1 MSRQRSSKRAS
12 SGFTLMI
19 LSGPGEQ
26 PRRVHVPRWAL
37 GLIACAWLLAMGTA
51 AWVGFQSAQREPPRR
66 VSPSIQGTMAAKAPE
81 PAVAPPSSP
90 LSSRQ

>member
-1 MSRQRSSKRAS
+1 MSRRRSSKRTS

-19 LSGPGEQ
+19 LAGPGEQ

-37 GLIACAWLLAMGTA
+37 GLIACAWLVAMGMA
-51 AWVGFQSAQREPPRR
+51 AWIGFQSAEREPPRR
-66 VSPSIQGTMAAKAPE
+66 VSPSIQGTMAAKAPAAA
-81 PAVAPPSSP
+81 PASSP